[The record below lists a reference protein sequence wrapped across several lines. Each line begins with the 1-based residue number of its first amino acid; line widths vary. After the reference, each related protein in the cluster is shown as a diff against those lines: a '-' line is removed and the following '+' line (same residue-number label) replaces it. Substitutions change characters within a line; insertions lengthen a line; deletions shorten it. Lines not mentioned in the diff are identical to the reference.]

1 MKNTGLYWYVM
12 TGAWCVHNLEEALT
26 MPAWIREY
34 YDVFFTCLPVSEK
47 ILIGGFPYA
56 VVIVTVLLVAFGYT
70 AAGRGWDNRILALA
84 LGAFALNS
92 IQHVAVSVIVRGYS
106 PGAITALFVNL
117 PLSFYIL
124 KKLFRHKLLKN
135 FTWLGVFLYGALAL
149 IAAISV
155 VWLLAV
161 GLYALFRSQ

>member
-26 MPAWIREY
+26 MPAWMREH
-34 YDVFFTCLPVSEK
+34 YDIFFACLPVSEK
-47 ILIGGFPYA
+47 MLIGGFPYA
-56 VVIVTVLLVAFGYT
+56 IVIVTALLMIFAYMV
-70 AAGRGWDNRILALA
+70 AGREWDNRILAVA

-106 PGAITALFVNL
+106 PGVVTALFVNL

-124 KKLFRHKLLKN
+124 KRLFRHKLLKN

-149 IAAISV
+149 LAALSV
-155 VWLLAV
+155 VWLLAL
-161 GLYALFRSQ
+161 GLYALFRPQ